1 MQIKHHK
8 MSTNLLL
15 TIIILILLAVL
26 AAIGRAIYMRSR
38 SIRRQ
43 LRMSAV
49 FTNITHELL
58 TPLTV
63 ISASVDKLRE
73 EEPEY
78 GRDYDLMQINIQ
90 RMVRLLQQIL
100 ETSKS
105 QSGQLKLLVA
115 QGDVM
120 RYIRETAEYLEPLIK
135 KKKMKYIIECHPES
149 MMGWIDTDK
158 LDKIIYNLLSNAAK
172 YSREGGEVSIK
183 AETNKNFD
191 HLIIYVSDTGNGIPK
206 EKMKNLFRRFQDGE
220 YRQHKVIGTGLGLAL
235 TQDLVALHKG
245 TIRCNSEEGKGTTF
259 IIDLPINKEAFTP
272 DQIFEDHQITFDTS
286 KNPII
291 DFSADIPDV
300 NDDTEDNNNLDE
312 NAYKVLIVED
322 NVELLILMRQLLR
335 QYYRVYVAQNGREAL
350 NIIQQKALDLIV
362 SDVMMPEMSGYEL
375 TKAIKDNP
383 KHHHL
388 PIILLTA
395 RTQEEDEQKALL
407 VGADEYLTKPFHLT
421 DLKLRIDNII
431 ENRNRVKAE
440 NGQSTIQESQPE
452 IEKTPEELFVER
464 ARQFVLDHLEDE
476 DYDREALAADMG
488 SSSSTLYN
496 KLRAINGMNVS
507 AFIRDI
513 RMQEA
518 KRIATT
524 TPDIRISDLA
534 YRVGFRDP
542 RYFSTCFKKHFG
554 MQPTEFLDTLQ
565 RNT

>member
-1 MQIKHHK
+1 

-15 TIIILILLAVL
+15 TITILILLAVL
-26 AAIGRAIYMRSR
+26 AVIGRIIYQRSQ
-38 SIRRQ
+38 SIRKQ
-43 LRMSAV
+43 LQMSAV

-375 TKAIKDNP
+375 TKAIKDDP

-440 NGQSTIQESQPE
+440 NGQSTIQENQPE

>member
-1 MQIKHHK
+1 

-15 TIIILILLAVL
+15 TITILILLAVL
-26 AAIGRAIYMRSR
+26 AVIGRIIYQRSQ
-38 SIRRQ
+38 SIRKQ
-43 LRMSAV
+43 LQMSAV

-375 TKAIKDNP
+375 TKAIKDDP

>member
-1 MQIKHHK
+1 

-26 AAIGRAIYMRSR
+26 AVIGRIIYQRSQ
-38 SIRRQ
+38 SIRKQ
-43 LRMSAV
+43 LQMSAV

-375 TKAIKDNP
+375 TKAIKDDP

>member
-1 MQIKHHK
+1 

-375 TKAIKDNP
+375 TKAIKDDP

-554 MQPTEFLDTLQ
+554 MQPTEFIDTLQ
-565 RNT
+565 QNT

>member
-1 MQIKHHK
+1 

-15 TIIILILLAVL
+15 TIIILIPLAVL
-26 AAIGRAIYMRSR
+26 AVIGRIIYQRSQ
-38 SIRRQ
+38 SIRKQ
-43 LRMSAV
+43 LQMSAV

-375 TKAIKDNP
+375 TKAIKDDP

-476 DYDREALAADMG
+476 DYNREALAADMG

>member
-1 MQIKHHK
+1 

-26 AAIGRAIYMRSR
+26 AVIGRIIYQRSQ
-38 SIRRQ
+38 SIRKQ
-43 LRMSAV
+43 LQMSAV

-300 NDDTEDNNNLDE
+300 NDDTEENNNLDE

-375 TKAIKDNP
+375 TKAIKDDP

-452 IEKTPEELFVER
+452 KEKTPEELFVER

-565 RNT
+565 QNT

>member
-1 MQIKHHK
+1 MNTDI
-8 MSTNLLL
+8 LL
-15 TIIILILLAVL
+15 TITILTLLAVL

-375 TKAIKDNP
+375 TKAIKDDP

-518 KRIATT
+518 KRIATA

-554 MQPTEFLDTLQ
+554 MQPTEFIDSLQ
-565 RNT
+565 QKV

>member
-1 MQIKHHK
+1 

-26 AAIGRAIYMRSR
+26 AVIGRIIYQRSQ
-38 SIRRQ
+38 SIRKQ
-43 LRMSAV
+43 LQMSAV

-73 EEPEY
+73 EEPEH

-135 KKKMKYIIECHPES
+135 KKKMKYIIKCHPES

-375 TKAIKDNP
+375 TKAIKDDP

-452 IEKTPEELFVER
+452 IEKTPEELFIER

-565 RNT
+565 QNT

>member
-1 MQIKHHK
+1 

-26 AAIGRAIYMRSR
+26 AVIGRIIYQRSQ
-38 SIRRQ
+38 SIRKQ
-43 LRMSAV
+43 LQMSAV

-172 YSREGGEVSIK
+172 YSREG
-183 AETNKNFD
+183 
-191 HLIIYVSDTGNGIPK
+191 
-206 EKMKNLFRRFQDGE
+206 
-220 YRQHKVIGTGLGLAL
+220 GTGLGLAL

-375 TKAIKDNP
+375 TKAIKDDP

-452 IEKTPEELFVER
+452 KEKTPEELFIER

-476 DYDREALAADMG
+476 DYDREALATDMG

>member
-1 MQIKHHK
+1 

-300 NDDTEDNNNLDE
+300 ND
-312 NAYKVLIVED
+312 
-322 NVELLILMRQLLR
+322 
-335 QYYRVYVAQNGREAL
+335 QNGREAL

-375 TKAIKDNP
+375 TKAIKDDP

>member
-1 MQIKHHK
+1 

-26 AAIGRAIYMRSR
+26 AVIGRIIYQRSQ
-38 SIRRQ
+38 SIRKQ
-43 LRMSAV
+43 LQMSAV

-375 TKAIKDNP
+375 TKAIKDDP

-452 IEKTPEELFVER
+452 KEKTPEELFVER

-565 RNT
+565 QNT

>member
-1 MQIKHHK
+1 
-8 MSTNLLL
+8 MSINLLL
-15 TIIILILLAVL
+15 TITILILLAVL
-26 AAIGRAIYMRSR
+26 AVIGRAIYMRSR

-375 TKAIKDNP
+375 TKAIKDDP

-452 IEKTPEELFVER
+452 KEKTPEELFVER

-554 MQPTEFLDTLQ
+554 MQPTEFIDTLQ
-565 RNT
+565 QNT

>member
-1 MQIKHHK
+1 
-8 MSTNLLL
+8 MSINLLL
-15 TIIILILLAVL
+15 TITILILLAVL
-26 AAIGRAIYMRSR
+26 AVIGRAIYMRSR

-375 TKAIKDNP
+375 TKAIKDDP

-452 IEKTPEELFVER
+452 KEKTPEELFVER

>member
-1 MQIKHHK
+1 

-26 AAIGRAIYMRSR
+26 AAIGRAIYMQSR

-565 RNT
+565 QNT